1 MNSRT
6 NVVILWGLRI
16 LLAGVFL
23 FAAYSKLKQSYLV
36 FAMSIDSYQLLP
48 EWAVLAVARSL
59 PIIELLIGIGLLIGW
74 KLRQVAFAGMV
85 LLLFFF
91 GILVFSYGKGMAI
104 DCGCFGVGE
113 ALSAKTLLRDGA
125 LLAGAV
131 ALWWLSP
138 RQSRAETALHASVG
152 SSATSPGNFAD

>member
-1 MNSRT
+1 VNRKRL
-6 NVVILWGLRI
+6 VLWALRI
-16 LLAGVFL
+16 LLAAVFL

-48 EWAVLAVARSL
+48 EWAVLTVARLL
-59 PIIELLIGIGLLIGW
+59 PILELLLGAGLLIGW
-74 KLRQVAFAGMV
+74 KLRQFALAG
-85 LLLFFF
+85 LLLLAFFF
-91 GILVFSYGKGMAI
+91 GILVFSYGKGMTI

-125 LLAGAV
+125 LLGAAI

-138 RQSRAETALHASVG
+138 RSRKKAESLLSRDAQDAQLRY
-152 SSATSPGNFAD
+152 

>member
-1 MNSRT
+1 MRK
-6 NVVILWGLRI
+6 VHIIIWALRI

-48 EWAVLAVARSL
+48 EWAVLAVARTL
-59 PIIELLIGIGLLIGW
+59 PPLELLIGAGILLGW
-74 KLRQVAFAGMV
+74 KLRYFALAGAA

-91 GILVFSYGKGMAI
+91 AILLFSYGRGMTI

-113 ALSAKTLLRDGA
+113 ALTWKTLVRDG
-125 LLAGAV
+125 LL
-131 ALWWLSP
+131 
-138 RQSRAETALHASVG
+138 VG
-152 SSATSPGNFAD
+152 SSIALWRLSASSSSVPSSSLA